1 MHCIARNLLPFV
13 EREVDAGS
21 VRAEEEE
28 GGYRRRAMHEQ
39 RTAAERVARKVDSL
53 VRRLV
58 VDERVGS
65 LDVPDRSEE
74 VRRAFALDEV
84 EQLASI
90 VLVR

>member
-1 MHCIARNLLPFV
+1 MLFR
-13 EREVDAGS
+13 S
-21 VRAEEEE
+21 
-28 GGYRRRAMHEQ
+28 MHEQ